1 MWIIIFQS
9 INIYF
14 LRDGL
19 ELSRDLGITHFL
31 VELDAKEL
39 VMLLNNEHSPNL
51 LIRSIVSYY
60 RNISQAF
67 HSFKTNT
74 TSEKHIRELMPQL
87 KECIPKWLILF
98 CMRLALPIFYFLQ
111 ILITLTSQCC
121 RVCLLSFDL
130 FLFKQKLAKCHN
142 KMTSCSIKLI
152 KNLELARPESQSY
165 PYMIENADKAI
176 SLMQL

>member
-19 ELSRDLGITHFL
+19 ELTRDFEITHFL
-31 VELDAKEL
+31 EELDAKEL

-74 TSEKHIRELMPQL
+74 TSEKHIRELMP
-87 KECIPKWLILF
+87 
-98 CMRLALPIFYFLQ
+98 
-111 ILITLTSQCC
+111 
-121 RVCLLSFDL
+121 
-130 FLFKQKLAKCHN
+130 
-142 KMTSCSIKLI
+142 
-152 KNLELARPESQSY
+152 
-165 PYMIENADKAI
+165 
-176 SLMQL
+176 